1 MRIGLGSRGIWVVVG
16 GGMAGYRGLFL
27 RVKESLV
34 SLIVIPRHLD
44 QVKGVADL

>member
-1 MRIGLGSRGIWVVVG
+1 
-16 GGMAGYRGLFL
+16 MAGYRGLFL